1 MGLLE
6 AAPLHFERA
15 DDVPHGGVLLP
26 LPALPAQ
33 GLLRHT
39 REHYALPA
47 GFYPLETIFLT
58 LALLALARC
67 PSLEQARDTAPG
79 ERGRLLGLDRIPE
92 VKTLREKLTLLC
104 AEPGR
109 AARRS
114 AGLAREWMEAT
125 APDSAGVFCADGHV
139 RVYRGDLTALPR
151 RYVARQKLCLRGT
164 TDYWVNALDGRP
176 FFAVNAPVNPGL
188 VALLRDVIVPRLL
201 ADAPGQP
208 GAATLAA
215 DRAAVR
221 LTVVFDREGYSP
233 ELFAAPAA
241 RRIAVLTY
249 HKFPGE
255 DRPADE
261 FAAQTVTL
269 ANGEGVTMALAE
281 RGTRL
286 GNGLRVREGR
296 RRAADSHRVSVL
308 STDWRTDL
316 RVARPAADGPVVSG
330 RLPQIYARALRSR
343 PAGRIRHHAP
353 S

>member
-1 MGLLE
+1 M
-6 AAPLHFERA
+6 
-15 DDVPHGGVLLP
+15 
-26 LPALPAQ
+26 PAQ

-47 GFYPLETIFLT
+47 GFYPLETIFLA

-92 VKTLREKLTLLC
+92 VKTLREKLTVLC

-125 APDSAGVFCADGHV
+125 APDSAGVVCADGHV
-139 RVYRGDLTALPR
+139 RVYHGDLTALPR

-164 TDYWVNALDGRP
+164 ADYLVNALDGQP

-221 LTVVFDREGYSP
+221 LTVVFDREGSRRNSSP
-233 ELFAAPAA
+233 RPPPDGSPFLRIINSPA
-241 RRIAVLTY
+241 RT
-249 HKFPGE
+249 
-255 DRPADE
+255 
-261 FAAQTVTL
+261 
-269 ANGEGVTMALAE
+269 
-281 RGTRL
+281 
-286 GNGLRVREGR
+286 GR
-296 RRAADSHRVSVL
+296 RTSLPR
-308 STDWRTDL
+308 
-316 RVARPAADGPVVSG
+316 RPSPWPTAKG
-330 RLPQIYARALRSR
+330 
-343 PAGRIRHHAP
+343 
-353 S
+353 